1 MTSETGAL
9 EESYRDL
16 QRITEE
22 LVEVFAI
29 PHTRMCMRWG
39 RPSREAYREEI
50 ANWLRDYGKSFARI
64 PDRALPGKPGLRAFA
79 RARLEGEIA
88 VVLQGG
94 NRAVEESYEHL
105 FA

>member
-1 MTSETGAL
+1 MTNEQKAL
-9 EESYRDL
+9 EESYQDL
-16 QRITEE
+16 QRITQE

-39 RPSREAYREEI
+39 RPTREAYREEI
-50 ANWLRDYGKSFARI
+50 ANWLRDYGKSFVRI
-64 PDRALPGKPGLRAFA
+64 PDRALPGQPSLRAFA
-79 RARLEGEIA
+79 RTRLDAEIA
-88 VVLQGG
+88 VVVQGG